1 MAFRDSL
8 TRRNL
13 FLASIVAVVV
23 AVLGGYVALRRP
35 ARVAM
40 ERYVPASAL
49 AFLEI
54 DSLSDLVDGLTETK
68 AWRELAPVLGLS
80 SQIRQIGL
88 GADLMGRTGLGPEE
102 AVVVARSQYAIALTG
117 IEASSGAT
125 DEGPYIH
132 FKPRFVL
139 LVETHAKPETIARLL
154 KERALLIAQRVY
166 GESAAEDS
174 RDYQGSQLMVF
185 HGPTPGRELV
195 AAASGSVAL
204 IGNNTEAM
212 QSCLDAIAGRAA
224 TLADEETLKQ
234 RRSSVDHNASVFA
247 FVTDGGVSKLA
258 ELAPAII
265 ASRTPANPER
275 ANSFSDLLQNLA
287 KETVAGLLYSAEFT
301 SEGVTERYLT
311 VLRPRVAESLL
322 PAFNAPRSPSMSSLL
337 LVPRNAREITLLNV
351 DRIGELPERALKQIA
366 PNLDVVAAVAL
377 REFVISFRKQYGLES
392 GESAADAVGNDVAFI
407 EIDAG
412 QPRAMVI
419 GVRDRAKLAPLVER
433 YLTREGGTLTSDT
446 YNGTE
451 IKVCASDDRRAAA
464 FITDYLVLAT
474 VGQIKQMTDTE
485 AAREGLATDER
496 FRKTLASNPSS
507 GPMLTYSPEVDSAA
521 RLMLGISKLTRVTDG
536 SPQLLES
543 GAVRAAIERLPPSV
557 SSTQFRDYGVYSE
570 TRSAVGN
577 FSLLA
582 SLLGG
587 GDEGD

>member
-8 TRRNL
+8 SRRNL
-13 FLASIVAVVV
+13 LVLSIVAVVV
-23 AVLGGYVALRRP
+23 AVLVAYMALRRP
-35 ARVAM
+35 PRVAM
-40 ERYVPASAL
+40 ERYVPATAL
-49 AFLEI
+49 AFVEI
-54 DSLSDLVDGLTETK
+54 DSLSDLIDGLTDTK

-88 GADLMGRTGLGPEE
+88 GADLMGRTGLGPAE
-102 AVVVARSQYAIALTG
+102 AVVVARAQYAIALTG
-117 IEASSGAT
+117 IEASSGTT

-139 LVETHAKPETIARLL
+139 IVETHAKPETIARLL

-166 GESAAEDS
+166 GESAVEDS
-174 RDYQGSQLMVF
+174 RDYQGSRLMVF
-185 HGPTPGRELV
+185 QGPTPGRELV
-195 AAASGSVAL
+195 AASSGSVAL

-212 QSCLDAIAGRAA
+212 KSCLDAIAGRAA

-247 FVTDGGVSKLA
+247 FVTDSGVSKLA

-265 ASRTPANPER
+265 ASRTPASAER
-275 ANSFSDLLQNLA
+275 ISSFADLLQNLS
-287 KETVAGLLYSAEFT
+287 KETVAGLLYASEFT

-322 PAFNAPRSPSMSSLL
+322 PAFNAARSPSMNSLS
-337 LVPRNAREITLLNV
+337 LVPRDAREVTLLNV

-377 REFVISFRKQYGLES
+377 REFVIRFRKQYGLES
-392 GESAADAVGNDVAFI
+392 SESAGDAVGDELALADLGDG
-407 EIDAG
+407 E
-412 QPRAMVI
+412 PRAMLI
-419 GVRDRAKLAPLVER
+419 SVRDKGKLIPFVER
-433 YLTREGGTLTSDT
+433 YLSHNGGAVNAEA

-451 IKVCASDDRRAAA
+451 IKVSSIDERLAAV
-464 FITDYLVLAT
+464 FIGDYLALGT
-474 VGQIKQMTDTE
+474 RGQITRMIDTE
-485 AAREGLATDER
+485 ASHNGLATGENFKR
-496 FRKTLASNPSS
+496 AFVTNEPIVTHRPESNDA
-507 GPMLTYSPEVDSAA
+507 G

-543 GAVRAAIERLPPSV
+543 GAVRAAAERLPPSV
-557 SSTQFRDYGVYSE
+557 SSTEFRDYGIYSE

-577 FSLLA
+577 FSLLV
-582 SLLGG
+582 SLFGG
-587 GDEGD
+587 GDEEGP

>member
-1 MAFRDSL
+1 
-8 TRRNL
+8 
-13 FLASIVAVVV
+13 
-23 AVLGGYVALRRP
+23 
-35 ARVAM
+35 M

-49 AFLEI
+49 AFVEI
-54 DSLSDLVDGLTETK
+54 DSLSDLVDGLTDTK

-80 SQIRQIGL
+80 SQIRQVGL
-88 GADLMGRTGLGPEE
+88 GADLIGRTGLGPAE

-117 IEASSGAT
+117 IEASSGST

-132 FKPRFVL
+132 FRPRFVL
-139 LVETHAKPETIARLL
+139 IVETHAEPETIARLL

-174 RDYQGSQLMVF
+174 RDYQGSRLMVF

-195 AAASGSVAL
+195 AASSGSVAL

-247 FVTDGGVSKLA
+247 FVTDSGVSKLA

-265 ASRTPANPER
+265 ASRTPASPER
-275 ANSFSDLLQNLA
+275 ISSFADLLQNLS
-287 KETVAGLLYSAEFT
+287 KETVAGLLYASEFT

-322 PAFNAPRSPSMSSLL
+322 PAFNAPRSPSMNSLS
-337 LVPRNAREITLLNV
+337 LVPRDAREVTLLNV

-366 PNLDVVAAVAL
+366 PNLDVVAGVAL

-392 GESAADAVGNDVAFI
+392 GESAGDAVGDELALADFG
-407 EIDAG
+407 DG
-412 QPRAMVI
+412 QPRAMLMNI
-419 GVRDRAKLAPLVER
+419 RDKAKLMPFVEH
-433 YLTREGGTLTSDT
+433 YLIHDGGAVNAEA

-451 IKVCASDDRRAAA
+451 IRVSSSDERRAAA
-464 FITDYLVLAT
+464 FIGDYLVLGT
-474 VGQIKQMTDTE
+474 RGQITRIIDTE
-485 AAREGLATDER
+485 TSHSGIATGETFKR
-496 FRKTLASNPSS
+496 TFVTNGPIVTYRPESNDA
-507 GPMLTYSPEVDSAA
+507 G
-521 RLMLGISKLTRVTDG
+521 RLMLGFSKLTRVTDG

-543 GAVRAAIERLPPSV
+543 EAVRAATERLPPSV
-557 SSTQFRDYGVYSE
+557 SSTEFRDYGIFSE

-587 GDEGD
+587 ADEED

>member
-1 MAFRDSL
+1 MTLRDSL

-13 FLASIVAVVV
+13 VVASLVLVLVAAIVA
-23 AVLGGYVALRRP
+23 YFALRRP
-35 ARVAM
+35 PRVAM

-49 AFLEI
+49 AFVEI
-54 DSLSDLVDGLTETK
+54 DSLSDLVDGLTDTK

-88 GADLMGRTGLGPEE
+88 GADLMGRTGLGPAE

-132 FKPRFVL
+132 FKPQFVL
-139 LVETHAKPETIARLL
+139 IVETHAQPETIARLL

-174 RDYQGSQLMVF
+174 RDYQGSRLIVF

-195 AAASGSVAL
+195 AASSGSVAL

-234 RRSSVDHNASVFA
+234 RRSSVDHDASIFA
-247 FVTDGGVSKLA
+247 FVTGSGVSKLA

-265 ASRTPANPER
+265 ASRTQANPER

-287 KETVAGLLYSAEFT
+287 KETVAGLLYSAELT

-322 PAFNAPRSPSMSSLL
+322 PAFNAARTPGMGSLS
-337 LVPRNAREITLLNV
+337 LVPRDAREVTLLNV

-366 PNLDVVAAVAL
+366 PNLDVVAGVAL
-377 REFVISFRKQYGLES
+377 REFAISFRKQYGLES
-392 GESAADAVGNDVAFI
+392 GESAGDGVGDELALVDFG
-407 EIDAG
+407 DG

-419 GVRDRAKLAPLVER
+419 GARDRAKLAPLVER
-433 YLTREGGTLTSDT
+433 YLTREGGTVTPET

-451 IKVCASDDRRAAA
+451 VRVSSTDDRRAAA

-474 VGQIKQMTDTE
+474 LGQIKRMVDTG
-485 AAREGLATDER
+485 AAGEGLATDER
-496 FRKTLASNPSS
+496 FRKALASHPSS

-521 RLMLGISKLTRVTDG
+521 RLILGISKLTRVTDG

-543 GAVRAAIERLPPSV
+543 EVVRAAIERLPPSV
-557 SSTQFRDYGVYSE
+557 SSTEFRDYGIFSE

-587 GDEGD
+587 GDDED